1 MAKLE
6 FIDIC
11 KKFGKVTALD
21 HIGLV
26 VEDGEFLSI
35 LGPSGCG
42 KTTALRVIAGL
53 AKPDHG
59 DVRIGGKI
67 VTNVPPR
74 FRKIGMVFQNY
85 ALFPHMSVFA
95 NLAFGLKVEKMDKH
109 TIKAKIKE
117 VLATVELSGFEDR
130 YPNQLSGGQQQRVA
144 LARALVKNPEIL
156 LLDEPLSNLDA
167 KLRQQMRTEL
177 KQIQKKLNIT
187 AIFVTHDQEEAI
199 SMSDR
204 VVVMEKGRV
213 VQVGTPVQIY
223 ERPCNSFVA
232 DFIGNT
238 NIIRGEIT
246 SGDSSFPTLK
256 ISDRVSI
263 CLNKDFLDHCGKEV
277 TCSIRPD
284 RITIQ
289 ESSCEPSEN
298 QFCAKILS
306 KMYMGQYSSYIVS
319 VSDELNLMIVKQNTR
334 EPNFMDTED
343 SLFIRFDPRDL
354 VVVHEK

>member
-59 DVRIGGKI
+59 DVSIGGKI

-109 TIKAKIKE
+109 MIKAKIKE

-213 VQVGTPVQIY
+213 IQVGTPVQIY

-246 SGDSSFPTLK
+246 SGDSSVPTLK

-263 CLNKDFLDHCGKEV
+263 FLSKDFLDHCGKEV

-306 KMYMGQYSSYIVS
+306 KMYMGQFSSYIVS

-334 EPNFMDTED
+334 ESNFMDTEG